1 MDLIPAALAY
11 LARYAAST
19 AHLRLVLQR
28 KVQRRA
34 MRTDTPLPPATEIAA
49 TIETAVARM
58 TDLGLLNDTEYAT
71 NLARQYRTRGES
83 LSKIRLRLMAK
94 GLGTDDIAEAI
105 RPLDDDEH
113 SAAKRYAKRKRLGPF
128 RLSSGK
134 PDQPK
139 RDIASL
145 CRAGF
150 SLTVSR
156 QIIEQ
161 K

>member
-19 AHLRLVLQR
+19 AHLRRVLQR

-34 MRTDTPLPPATEIAA
+34 LRSENPMPPATEIAA
-49 TIETAVARM
+49 AIDAAVERM
-58 TDLGLLNDTEYAT
+58 TGLGLLNETEYAT
-71 NLARQYRTRGES
+71 NLAIQYRERGES
-83 LSKIRLRLMAK
+83 LSKVRLRLLAK
-94 GLGTDDIAEAI
+94 GLEADDIVAAI
-105 RPLDDDEH
+105 EPLDDDELV
-113 SAAKRYAKRKRLGPF
+113 AAKRYAQRKRLGPY
-128 RLSSGK
+128 RLHPGK

-150 SLTVSR
+150 SISISR
-156 QIIEQ
+156 KIVES
-161 K
+161 